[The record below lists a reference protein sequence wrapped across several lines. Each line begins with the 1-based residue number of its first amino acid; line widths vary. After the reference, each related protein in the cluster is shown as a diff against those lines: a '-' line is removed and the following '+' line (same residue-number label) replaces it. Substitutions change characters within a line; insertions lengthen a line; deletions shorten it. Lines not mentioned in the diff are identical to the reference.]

1 MSHEAREAKTGEEE
15 EEVEERRG
23 FCLVEWFMEKKM
35 LSVAGGGYLFIYF
48 IYIIIYLLYIYIFIY
63 IIFNKSCKPSYIYIS
78 NMRYFNTIITGK
90 KVQKKN

>member
-35 LSVAGGGYLFIYF
+35 LSVAGGGYLFI
-48 IYIIIYLLYIYIFIY
+48 IYIYI
-63 IIFNKSCKPSYIYIS
+63 
-78 NMRYFNTIITGK
+78 
-90 KVQKKN
+90 